1 MGFRIEK
8 KDKNNPEITDAI
20 NEKYLK
26 TKTHWKKII
35 IMQQSKVYTVM
46 ETTKHFF

>member
-8 KDKNNPEITDAI
+8 KDKNNPEITDTI

-26 TKTHWKKII
+26 TKTH
-35 IMQQSKVYTVM
+35 
-46 ETTKHFF
+46 